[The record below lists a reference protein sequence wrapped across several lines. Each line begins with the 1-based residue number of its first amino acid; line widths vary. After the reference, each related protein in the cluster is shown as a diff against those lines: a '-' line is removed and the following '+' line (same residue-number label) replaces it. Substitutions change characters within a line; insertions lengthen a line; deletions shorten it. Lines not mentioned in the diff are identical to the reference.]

1 MHLRWGAILSNL
13 IESIPLIA
21 TVVTS
26 ILSILMARATLRYA
40 ASADKSLALAREE
53 FEREWAPELH
63 IKLSKVSAS
72 DAELIVTNLAKISVL
87 IQMVQLRRLS
97 HATPFER
104 VFLNEPL
111 VGGRTWT
118 QNFQRRLVTATGDE
132 FEGPIAASVTF
143 FASGRMYRTDWF
155 RFQIK
160 VKNAKILYLEPLTM
174 AARRVQILEE
184 ESCEPLAERE
194 LDLVHDVTGA
204 DSASEKAFA
213 ANNTN

>member
-1 MHLRWGAILSNL
+1 MHVRWGALFSSL
-13 IESIPLIA
+13 VESIPLIA

-40 ASADKSLALAREE
+40 VSADKSLALAREE

-63 IKLSKVSAS
+63 IKLSKVSPT

-118 QNFQRRLVTATGDE
+118 QNFQRRLITATGDE

-143 FASGRMYRTDWF
+143 FASGRMFRTDWF

-160 VKNAKILYLEPLTM
+160 VKNGKIVYLEPITM

-184 ESCEPLAERE
+184 ESCEPLTERE
-194 LDLVHDVTGA
+194 LDLVQDVTGTGPEV
-204 DSASEKAFA
+204 EKTFA
-213 ANNTN
+213 ADASS

>member
-1 MHLRWGAILSNL
+1 MHLRWDAILSKL
-13 IESIPLIA
+13 LESIPLIA

-63 IKLSKVSAS
+63 IKLLKISSS
-72 DAELIVTNLAKISVL
+72 DAELMVTNLAKISVL
-87 IQMVQLRRLS
+87 IQLVQLRRLS

-104 VFLNEPL
+104 VILNEPL

-155 RFQIK
+155 RFQIR
-160 VKNAKILYLEPLTM
+160 VKNGKILYLEPITM

-184 ESCEPLAERE
+184 ETCEPVAERE
-194 LDLVHDVTGA
+194 IELVHDVTGA
-204 DSASEKAFA
+204 NPNAEKAFA
-213 ANNTN
+213 ADASN

>member
-1 MHLRWGAILSNL
+1 MHVRWGAILSNL

-26 ILSILMARATLRYA
+26 ILSMLMARATLRYA

-87 IQMVQLRRLS
+87 IQLVQLRRLS

-118 QNFQRRLVTATGDE
+118 QNFQRRLVTATGEE

-160 VKNAKILYLEPLTM
+160 VKSGKILYLEPLTM
-174 AARRVQILEE
+174 TARRVQILEE

-194 LDLVHDVTGA
+194 LDLVHDVTGTNPT
-204 DSASEKAFA
+204 SEKAFA
-213 ANNTN
+213 ADNSN

>member
-1 MHLRWGAILSNL
+1 MHIRWAALFTSL
-13 IESIPLIA
+13 VESIPLIA

-26 ILSILMARATLRYA
+26 VLSILMARATLRYA
-40 ASADKSLALAREE
+40 VSADKSLALAREE

-63 IKLSKVSAS
+63 IKLSKISAT

-97 HATPFER
+97 HAVPFER

-118 QNFQRRLVTATGDE
+118 QNFQRRLITATGDE

-160 VKNAKILYLEPLTM
+160 VKNSKILYLEPITM

-184 ESCEPLAERE
+184 ESCEPLSERE
-194 LDLVHDVTGA
+194 LELVQDVTGENPH
-204 DSASEKAFA
+204 SEKAFA
-213 ANNTN
+213 ADASN

>member
-1 MHLRWGAILSNL
+1 MHIRWAALFSSL
-13 IESIPLIA
+13 VESIPLIA

-26 ILSILMARATLRYA
+26 VLSILMARATLRYA
-40 ASADKSLALAREE
+40 LSADKSLALAREE

-63 IKLSKVSAS
+63 IKLAKVSAT

-143 FASGRMYRTDWF
+143 FASGRMFRTDWF

-160 VKNAKILYLEPLTM
+160 VKSGKILYLEPIAM
-174 AARRVQILEE
+174 AARRVQILER
-184 ESCEPLAERE
+184 ESCEPVSDRE
-194 LDLVHDVTGA
+194 LELVQDVTGENPH
-204 DSASEKAFA
+204 SEKAFA
-213 ANNTN
+213 ADTSN